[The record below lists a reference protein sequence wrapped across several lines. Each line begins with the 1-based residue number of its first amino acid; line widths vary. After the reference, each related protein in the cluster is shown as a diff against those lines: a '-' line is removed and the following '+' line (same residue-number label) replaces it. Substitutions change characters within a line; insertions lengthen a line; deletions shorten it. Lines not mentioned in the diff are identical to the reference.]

1 MCTLRSDMAMKRL
14 NSIENE
20 SRLPFTGK
28 NYAIFAIAMLLIVLG
43 FVFLVTGDIS
53 ISPFLLVLGYCILIP
68 VAIFAMD
75 KPTEA
80 DNNETN

>member
-1 MCTLRSDMAMKRL
+1 MASKRS

-20 SRLPFTGK
+20 ARLPFTGK

-43 FVFLVTGDIS
+43 FVFLVTGDIT

-68 VAIFAMD
+68 ASLFAMD
-75 KPTEA
+75 KPAEA
-80 DNNETN
+80 ENNETN